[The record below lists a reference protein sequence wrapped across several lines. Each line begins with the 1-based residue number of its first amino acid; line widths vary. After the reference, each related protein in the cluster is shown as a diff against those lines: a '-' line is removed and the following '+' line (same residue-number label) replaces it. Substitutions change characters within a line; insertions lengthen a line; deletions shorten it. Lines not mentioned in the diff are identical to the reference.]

1 MKISFNIK
9 EKLQKGRN
17 LSTRVIIVTLVVL
30 GTEKYNLYYN
40 RFSIIT
46 IKEAKTFMSLIA
58 NYVILEYNVV
68 T

>member
-17 LSTRVIIVTLVVL
+17 LSTRIIIVTLVVL